1 MASAGTAFVNL
12 EPDLGGFFTQVE
24 AKLSPLTDKFG
35 TFGKAAAVGVGA
47 IAVAGAA
54 AGKALYDIGSSFD
67 DAYDT
72 IRVKTGATGKE
83 LEGLEGT
90 FKNVVSSVPTD
101 FDSAAKAVGEL
112 NARLDITGRPLQS
125 LSKQML
131 ELSRIT
137 NTDLETNIESITRVF
152 GDWGVAVKD
161 QGPRLDELYRASQE
175 TGVGVARLADL
186 MTKFGSPLRQLGF
199 SFTETAGLVG
209 KFEKE
214 GVNTELVLGSMRIAL
229 GKLASEGVKDPA
241 KALQMLTEQIKGAGS
256 AGKAN
261 ALAIET
267 FGARAGPD
275 MAAAIREGRF
285 DLGKLFDTIKN
296 GSDTVMKSGR
306 ETRDFSEQWQ
316 MFKNKVLVAL
326 EPLALRVFN
335 AVGDGMKWL
344 NKNWPAIVAKL
355 VAATDWLKKAWLDIG
370 PAIKFVANLVIDR
383 LASFEDFFAGTFK
396 VIRGLV
402 DVFVAALHGDFK
414 GMWDGIKRIF
424 EGMVKGIIGLLKGM
438 TQPTRVVAG
447 LVAKGLLKGFEAVG
461 DVVGMVKDALD
472 SAIDTITDFLGTGE
486 GSFYDKAKKLGGKI
500 VSGTGKGLADFVSNI
515 ADKLKKGVE
524 KIGDWFQSFYDKA
537 LRLGGKIVNGM
548 KSGFSDLVTSIADK
562 LRTGVDKIGEWF
574 QNFYD
579 KAEKLGGKIVGGMKS
594 GFVDLVTSIAD
605 KLKAGIDKITE
616 FITDV
621 APGSFYDKAL
631 KLGGKIVSGLKD
643 GVGNIA
649 GAIGGWV
656 KDAISNLP
664 DVGKS
669 ILNYI
674 IGQINNAIPDKIPLP
689 KLPDIDLPD
698 NPIPLLASG
707 VTNFAGGMAIV
718 GEEGPELVNLPRGS
732 DVIPA
737 PQTAKFANRLS
748 GIDGRVP
755 DVNLYIEGDA
765 SALDYRIV
773 KITRGE
779 ITEHDHRGAQALR
792 AGLVR
797 A

>member
-1 MASAGTAFVNL
+1 VASAGTAYVDL
-12 EPDLGGFFTQVE
+12 QPDLGGFFASVE
-24 AKLSPLTDKFG
+24 SRLAPLTDKFG
-35 TFGKAAAVGVGA
+35 PVGKAAAAGLGVV
-47 IAVAGAA
+47 AVAGVA
-54 AGKALYDIGSSFD
+54 AGKALYEIGESFD
-67 DAYDT
+67 DAYDQ
-72 IRVKTGATGKE
+72 IRVQTGATGKE
-83 LEGLEGT
+83 LEGLKGS

-101 FDSAAKAVGEL
+101 FDSAAKAVGQL
-112 NARLDITGRPLQS
+112 NSRLGLSGKPLER

-137 NTDLETNIESITRVF
+137 NTDLETNIESVTRVF
-152 GDWGVAVKD
+152 GDWGIAVKD

-229 GKLASEGVKDPA
+229 GKLAAEGVKDPA
-241 KALQMLTEQIKGAGS
+241 KALQMLTEQIKNAGS

-261 ALAIET
+261 AMAIET

-326 EPLALRVFN
+326 EPIALRVFN

-344 NKNWPAIVAKL
+344 NKNWPAIVANIAK
-355 VAATDWLKKAWLDIG
+355 ATDWLKQAWLDIG
-370 PAIKFVANLVIDR
+370 PAIKFVVNLAADN
-383 LASFEDFFAGTFK
+383 LASFKDFFKGTFDI
-396 VIRGLV
+396 IRGFV
-402 DVFVAALHGDFK
+402 DVFVGALHGDF
-414 GMWDGIKRIF
+414 GDMWDGIKTIF
-424 EGMVKGIIGLLKGM
+424 KGIAESVIGLMKGL
-438 TQPTRVVAG
+438 TQPTRAIAKLIANGVLDGFSKIGELAG
-447 LVAKGLLKGFEAVG
+447 KIGDWLGKGLDKITSFLDRFKDKAVTLGNKVVSGLGNGLADFVNNIADKLSKGVDRIASFFDSFFNKAVTLG
-461 DVVGMVKDALD
+461 GKIVNGVGNGISDLVSK
-472 SAIDTITDFLGTGE
+472 IGDTISKAVDRIGDFFE
-486 GSFYDKAKKLGGKI
+486 SAFNKAVTLGGKI
-500 VSGTGKGLADFVSNI
+500 VSGIGNAIKDVGGIVAGALNKAVGAVGNVIGNI
-515 ADKLKKGVE
+515 G
-524 KIGDWFQSFYDKA
+524 
-537 LRLGGKIVNGM
+537 R
-548 KSGFSDLVTSIADK
+548 SIANWLNDN
-562 LRTGVDKIGEWF
+562 TP
-574 QNFYD
+574 
-579 KAEKLGGKIVGGMKS
+579 LGDRISIDIPHGPDF
-594 GFVDLVTSIAD
+594 GFT
-605 KLKAGIDKITE
+605 
-616 FITDV
+616 
-621 APGSFYDKAL
+621 
-631 KLGGKIVSGLKD
+631 
-643 GVGNIA
+643 
-649 GAIGGWV
+649 
-656 KDAISNLP
+656 LP
-664 DVGKS
+664 
-669 ILNYI
+669 
-674 IGQINNAIPDKIPLP
+674 A
-689 KLPDIDLPD
+689 
-698 NPIPLLASG
+698 LASG
-707 VTNFAGGMAIV
+707 ATNFAGGMAIV

-737 PQTAKFANRLS
+737 PQTAKLANGLR
-748 GIDGRVP
+748 GIDGAVP

-779 ITEHDHRGAQALR
+779 ITEHDHRGTQALR